1 MGIRTNPKFL
11 GVREPNLYIMKKITL
26 SIYFFLFASIPVLGQ
41 TIEMGKNL
49 YQQGDYER
57 AIFVFERLQSEEA
70 QLFLGKSH
78 FAQRNYLKA
87 LSLLHQFDTNSDAEY
102 YQDALFTSALAHFQ
116 LNNFA
121 ESLETLNALIHNTST
136 SPITR
141 AADKMYDDILGFLTP
156 KQRFDTFKSVSEDEI
171 RLDILEFSMGKV
183 DFNTATVLLNLYENS
198 AITENQLRLNRVK
211 TQLADSLSYA
221 SQVRTNYLLTAPVG
235 MEYNIGVVLPEF
247 DFDSPEYE
255 IPQHLYYGIQLAIE
269 QFNRE
274 NAEQKAFITYKS
286 TNAGKSPEEI
296 VADFVFNQG
305 VDVIIGPLFSQ
316 IAKPFSDLA
325 EQYEIPMVLPL
336 ANADSL
342 DLYNNYVFQLNP
354 AFGTQGKIMARKA
367 IELGY
372 DTLGV
377 IAESRSLGAP
387 AARAFRHEAERL
399 GGYIEYYFEE
409 DLESLGYDIRD
420 YTQFFTTDT
429 LDSVD
434 MVKAVYAPF
443 TGTIAQTLIESMLT
457 DLEAMRS
464 EVAIFGSEE
473 WQEINIEAR
482 RLDSTQ
488 LYFSRS
494 FDVDTSTTNAR
505 EFISEFRIRFQTD
518 PNQFA
523 YIGYDAA
530 YIILDQLSFIKNP
543 AYLRDYL
550 RRLKGYKGLSID
562 VSFNGTHVNEA
573 IGFERMIRE
582 SELLDDLNSNGP
594 ENNFRRR

>member
-87 LSLLHQFDTNSDAEY
+87 LSLLHQFDVNSDAEY

-116 LNNFA
+116 LNNFS

-141 AADKMYDDILGFLTP
+141 AADKMYDDIIGFLTP

-183 DFNTATVLLNLYENS
+183 DFNTATVLLNLYERS

-211 TQLADSLSYA
+211 TQLSDSVSYA
-221 SQVRTNYLLTAPVG
+221 SQVRMNYLLTAPVG

-255 IPQHLYYGIQLAIE
+255 IPQHLYYGIQLAVE

-274 NAEQKAFITYKS
+274 NAEQKAFITYQS

-573 IGFERMIRE
+573 IGFDRMIRE
-582 SELLDDLNSNGP
+582 SELLDEMNSNNP